1 MIQYTFSYTKP
12 HRHFIDIEMRIFEHS
27 STELIVQLP
36 AWRPGR
42 YELGNFAKNIQYFKV
57 FDAQGLPLK
66 FQKITKDTW
75 KISTVNYSEIV
86 IKYNYYANEL
96 NAGSTYLDEI
106 QLYVN
111 PINCCL
117 YIPDRMDETYIVNLE
132 VPSSYKVACSMVQHN
147 NQLKAKNFDE
157 LVESPWI
164 ASNSLQHNKYSFQG
178 INFHIWFQGKCQLDW
193 NRILKDFKAFTSHQ
207 INDFKAFPVTE
218 YHFINQILPYKAY
231 HGVEHTS
238 STVIALGP
246 GSDLMSDKL
255 YESLLGVSSHEL
267 YHTWNVKQIRPK
279 ELMPYDY
286 SKENYSRMGY
296 LYEGVTTY
304 MGDLYLMRSKVFS
317 EEDFYKTQEENLL
330 KHFHNGGRHNMSVA
344 DSSFDTWLDGYVQ
357 GVPNRKVSI
366 YTEGALCAFMLDI
379 HILDY
384 SNGNYSLRDLMTKLY
399 DEYAIKVK
407 PLTEEGYIH
416 ELIQYGGRDIL
427 QIVESYIYGTKD
439 FRNALD
445 TSLSIVGLK
454 IEESENT
461 DFFASRLGLKGFIKD
476 SVFHVKQVEL
486 NSVSDDA
493 CIAVGDEILA
503 INSKPV
509 TKELL
514 KSVIIKKKK
523 MLVLKVKRRFE
534 TIDLELVLTNRYH
547 YPKFSISLLEKR
559 SDRNKML
566 FDKWLDI

>member
-27 STELIVQLP
+27 SPELIVQLP

-57 FDAQGLPLK
+57 FDARELPLK
-66 FQKITKDTW
+66 FNKITKDRW
-75 KISTVNYSEIV
+75 KIWTANCSEIV
-86 IKYNYYANEL
+86 IRYNYYANEL

-117 YIPDRMDETYIVNLE
+117 YIPERMDETCIVNLE
-132 VPSSYKVACSMVQHN
+132 VPSSYEVACSLVQDN
-147 NQLKAKNFDE
+147 NKLKAKNFDE

-164 ASNSLQHNKYSFQG
+164 ASNSLQHNKYSVRG
-178 INFHIWFQGKCQLDW
+178 INFHIWFQGKCKLDW
-193 NRILKDFKAFTSHQ
+193 NRILKDFTAFTSHQ
-207 INDFKAFPVTE
+207 INDFNAFPVSE

-238 STVIALGP
+238 STVISLGP
-246 GSDLMSDKL
+246 GPDLMSDKL

-279 ELMPYDY
+279 EMMPYDY

-366 YTEGALCAFMLDI
+366 YTEGALCALMLDI
-379 HILDY
+379 HIMDY
-384 SNGNYSLRDLMTKLY
+384 SNGNDSLRDLMKKLY
-399 DEYAIKVK
+399 DEYAIKGK
-407 PLTEEGYIH
+407 PLTEEDYIH
-416 ELIQYGGRDIL
+416 ELIQYGGPDSL
-427 QIVESYIYGTKD
+427 KIVESYIYGTKD
-439 FRNALD
+439 FRDAIE
-445 TSLSIVGLK
+445 TSFSIVGLK
-454 IEESENT
+454 IAESENK
-461 DFFASRLGLKGFIKD
+461 DFFASRLGL
-476 SVFHVKQVEL
+476 
-486 NSVSDDA
+486 
-493 CIAVGDEILA
+493 
-503 INSKPV
+503 
-509 TKELL
+509 
-514 KSVIIKKKK
+514 
-523 MLVLKVKRRFE
+523 
-534 TIDLELVLTNRYH
+534 
-547 YPKFSISLLEKR
+547 
-559 SDRNKML
+559 
-566 FDKWLDI
+566 